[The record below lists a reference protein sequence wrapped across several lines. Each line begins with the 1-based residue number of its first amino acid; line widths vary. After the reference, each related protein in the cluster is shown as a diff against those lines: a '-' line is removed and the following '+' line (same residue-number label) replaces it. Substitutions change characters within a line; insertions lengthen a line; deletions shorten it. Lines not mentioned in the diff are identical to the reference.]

1 MTPRT
6 QTTGADKVA
15 TVARD
20 IAQAPVTGATTPVTS
35 TNGPVVPGQTSTT
48 GARVSQPVV
57 DAGVKTNA
65 STPASLTNPTG
76 AATPAAIGT
85 PSTPAS
91 LTNPTGA
98 PVGRSGVDTG
108 VTPRTQT
115 TGADKV
121 ATVARDIAQAPVTGA
136 TTPVTSTNGPVVPG
150 QTSTTGARV
159 SQPVVDA
166 GVKTNASTPASLTN
180 PTGAATPAAIGTPS
194 TPASLTNPTGAPVG
208 RSGVDTGVTPRTQT
222 TGADKVATVARDIAQ
237 APVTGATTP
246 VTSTNGPVV
255 PGQTSTTG
263 ARVSQPVVDAGVKTN
278 ASTPASLTNPTGAA
292 TPAAIGT
299 PSTPASLTNPTGAP
313 VGRSGVDTGVT
324 PRTQTTGADKVATVA
339 RDIAQAPVTG
349 ATTPVTSTNGP
360 VVPGQT
366 STTGARV
373 SQPVVDAGVKTN
385 ASTPASLTNPTG
397 AATPAAIGTPSTPAS
412 LTNPTGAPVG
422 RSGVD
427 TGVTPRTQTTGADKV
442 ATVARD
448 IAQAPVTGATT
459 PVTSTNGPVVPGQT
473 STTGARVSQPVVDA
487 GVKTN
492 ASTPAS
498 LTNPTGAATP
508 AAIGTPSTPAS
519 LTNPTGA
526 PVGRSGVDTGVTP
539 RTQTTGADKVAT
551 VARDIAQA
559 PVTGATTP
567 VTSTNGPV
575 VPGQTS
581 TTGARVSQPVV
592 DAGVKTNASTP
603 ASLTNPTGAA
613 TPAAIG
619 TPSTPASL
627 TNPTGAPVGRSGV
640 DTGVTPRTQTTG
652 ADKVAT
658 VARDIAIETSVPGR
672 TPSGVETS
680 QTSVRVRRMELSLRL
695 PRTRLPVHYQD
706 LTPLLFSSRLHPR
719 ISSPARRNRPILAIK
734 IAKSAKSSSD
744 PRVRWTS
751 PVLRTSFRLKD
762 RSTRIRLVGTGSS
775 RSRILKVAASRKTES
790 GRSARMLRSRRTV
803 RPERRPA
810 SNPIAA
816 RRRARA

>member
-1 MTPRT
+1 MVFKTDLIDAKVRGDIINNTSFASMALEKATGQDSSGYMVRQLTDSNGKVVLGKDGKPLLVEVDAVSTAVSKATQDVMT
-6 QTTGADKVA
+6 GIA
-15 TVARD
+15 TVA
-20 IAQAPVTGATTPVTS
+20 APGVANVAAGAATSAGTRVTS
-35 TNGPVVPGQTSTT
+35 FALSKLSTSAAATAQNILSTKAVQIAGNTAVNVLSSTANAATQNAGGLASGIIQDATDDGHIDMNKQRAAFGEAGTSILWSGVGNGILGGGKGPNSLVNQGVGKEIKEFGAETLTDVSGNLYKLFTDKQFAKEQGVDLNDSVSVTQYILKNVTQTSLQN
-48 GARVSQPVV
+48 SL
-57 DAGVKTNA
+57 DAISEA
-65 STPASLTNPTG
+65 SDLSGRLSNLYKIGNNESTSSPRTITATLANPTG

-397 AATPAAIGTPSTPAS
+397 AATPAAIGTPSRPLRAS
-412 LTNPTGAPVG
+412 
-422 RSGVD
+422 
-427 TGVTPRTQTTGADKV
+427 
-442 ATVARD
+442 
-448 IAQAPVTGATT
+448 
-459 PVTSTNGPVVPGQT
+459 
-473 STTGARVSQPVVDA
+473 
-487 GVKTN
+487 
-492 ASTPAS
+492 
-498 LTNPTGAATP
+498 
-508 AAIGTPSTPAS
+508 
-519 LTNPTGA
+519 
-526 PVGRSGVDTGVTP
+526 
-539 RTQTTGADKVAT
+539 
-551 VARDIAQA
+551 
-559 PVTGATTP
+559 
-567 VTSTNGPV
+567 
-575 VPGQTS
+575 
-581 TTGARVSQPVV
+581 
-592 DAGVKTNASTP
+592 
-603 ASLTNPTGAA
+603 
-613 TPAAIG
+613 
-619 TPSTPASL
+619 
-627 TNPTGAPVGRSGV
+627 
-640 DTGVTPRTQTTG
+640 
-652 ADKVAT
+652 
-658 VARDIAIETSVPGR
+658 
-672 TPSGVETS
+672 
-680 QTSVRVRRMELSLRL
+680 
-695 PRTRLPVHYQD
+695 RTR
-706 LTPLLFSSRLHPR
+706 
-719 ISSPARRNRPILAIK
+719 PARPWGGPGL
-734 IAKSAKSSSD
+734 
-744 PRVRWTS
+744 
-751 PVLRTSFRLKD
+751 
-762 RSTRIRLVGTGSS
+762 IR
-775 RSRILKVAASRKTES
+775 A
-790 GRSARMLRSRRTV
+790 
-803 RPERRPA
+803 
-810 SNPIAA
+810 
-816 RRRARA
+816 